1 MAQKDT
7 VELIC
12 NVGELT
18 SLFESQAGLTGFL
31 QKVVSLVAYHM
42 KAAACSVY
50 LYDEDSQE
58 LILTANQGLNPEF
71 IGKLHVKL
79 GEGITGMALK
89 ELRAIREGRVA
100 QNPNYKYIPNL
111 HEDQY
116 QAFLAVPILHGNR
129 KVGVL
134 VVQDPQPNYFT
145 DNDVKAFRA
154 IAAQLASTIENAK
167 MLMSLHDQN
176 KGLKPSPGAPRIQ
189 AGTPRFVRGVSACE
203 GIAIGNALKLSGI
216 DYEWE
221 PAPSESSG
229 PFTEEDFLRAIRQT
243 EEQLAQLQRQLSERM
258 ADIAS
263 LIFDAHILIL
273 KDEEFSGVML
283 KNIRKGKAPEQAI
296 REVVESYLR
305 LFEKSTSLSLQEKVH
320 DVRDVSIRLMSNLRM
335 RTSDPVDYRGKI
347 ALAVNLLPS
356 DLLKLSAQRA
366 EGIIL
371 IGGGVTAHVSVL
383 ARTLRIPMVILKEPP
398 LADSERG
405 ADTTIILD
413 ADQGNIMVNPSM
425 DILAHYHALL
435 ESRKDTSLEL
445 PTLATTST
453 KDGRRIRL
461 MANINL
467 LSEIPTAQRMKAEGI
482 GLYRSEFPFI
492 VRNDVPTEEEQYRVY
507 QRIIESMPEQEVILR
522 TLDVGGDKLLTYYSG
537 DVEAN
542 PALGLRAIRFSLRN
556 KDMFMQQL
564 RAMLHAGANR
574 SLNIMFPL
582 IASLDD
588 FRTAR
593 DITEECIQLLITE
606 HVPCNDNPRL
616 GVMIELPAAV
626 ELANDLAR
634 EADFLCIGSND
645 LIQYTL
651 AVDRTNERIADL
663 YVSHHPAVLRSIM
676 RVINGALAHGKPVS
690 LCGDMATDQ
699 NVLPILIGLG
709 LRTFS
714 MDPRRIPKVQTF
726 INSLC
731 FTETCQLADEVMEMG
746 SIKAVTERLGLNKI
760 IPATPRIDELLQASA
775 SASNTIA
782 S

>member
-42 KAAACSVY
+42 KSAACSVY
-50 LYDEDSQE
+50 LYNEESRE
-58 LILTANQGLNPEF
+58 LLLTANQGLNPDF
-71 IGKLHVKL
+71 IGKLRLKL
-79 GEGITGMALK
+79 GEGITGLAMK
-89 ELRAIREGRVA
+89 ELRAIREGRVSR
-100 QNPNYKYIPNL
+100 NPSFRFVPNL
-111 HEDQY
+111 HEEQY
-116 QAFLAVPILHGNR
+116 EAFLAVPILHGNH

-134 VVQDPQPNYFT
+134 VVQDPQPDYFT

-167 MLMSLHDQN
+167 MLMSLHEQKKEIRTAQDTS
-176 KGLKPSPGAPRIQ
+176 GIKPGSQ
-189 AGTPRFVRGVSACE
+189 RFVHGVCACE
-203 GIAIGNALKLSGI
+203 GIAIGHALRLTGT

-221 PAPSESSG
+221 PATSE
-229 PFTEEDFLRAIRQT
+229 PATPLTEEDFLRAIRQT

-273 KDEEFSGVML
+273 KDEEFSGGML
-283 KNIRKGKAPEQAI
+283 KKIRRGAPPEQAI
-296 REVVESYLR
+296 REVVNHYLQ
-305 LFEKSTSLSLQEKVH
+305 LFANSTSLSLQEKVH
-320 DVRDVSIRLMSNLRM
+320 DVRDVSLRLMSNLRL
-335 RTSDPVDYRGKI
+335 RTSASMDYCGQVV
-347 ALAVNLLPS
+347 LAENLLPS

-383 ARTLRIPMVILKEPP
+383 ARTLRIPMVIVRESP
-398 LADSERG
+398 LAESERG
-405 ADTTIILD
+405 AKTMVVLD
-413 ADQGNIMVNPSM
+413 ADQGNVMINPAP
-425 DILAHYHALL
+425 DVLQHYRAIL
-435 ESRKDTSLEL
+435 ESRKDTATEL
-445 PTLATTST
+445 PTQPTTST
-453 KDGRRIRL
+453 RDGRRIRL

-467 LSEIPTAQRMKAEGI
+467 LSELPTAQRMKAEGI

-507 QRIIESMPEQEVILR
+507 RRIIESMPEQEVILR
-522 TLDVGGDKLLTYYSG
+522 TLDVGGDKLLSYYPG
-537 DVEAN
+537 APEAN
-542 PALGLRAIRFSLRN
+542 PCLGLRAIRFSLRN
-556 KDMFMQQL
+556 KEMFMQQL
-564 RAMLHAGANR
+564 RAMLHAGADR

-593 DITEECIQLLITE
+593 AITEECIQLLKAENI
-606 HVPCNDNPRL
+606 PCNEHPRL
-616 GVMIELPAAV
+616 GVMIEVPSAV
-626 ELANDLAR
+626 ELAGDLAR
-634 EADFLCIGSND
+634 ESDFLCIGSND

-676 RVINGALAHGKPVS
+676 RVINGARAHGKPVS
-690 LCGDMATDQ
+690 LCGDMAIDK
-699 NVLPILIGLG
+699 NILPILIGLG

-714 MDPRRIPKVQTF
+714 MDPRRIPGVQTF
-726 INSLC
+726 INQLC
-731 FTETCQLADEVMEMG
+731 FTDACLLADEVMEMG
-746 SIKAVTERLGLNKI
+746 SLKAVEDRLGLAKGARA
-760 IPATPRIDELLQASA
+760 PLPPGGTPPPPRTA
-775 SASNTIA
+775 
-782 S
+782 

>member
-42 KAAACSVY
+42 KAAVCSVY
-50 LYDEDSQE
+50 LYDEDTQE
-58 LILTANQGLNPEF
+58 LILTANQGLNPDF
-71 IGKLHVKL
+71 VGKLHIKL
-79 GEGITGMALK
+79 GDGITGLAMK
-89 ELRAIREGRVA
+89 ELRAIREGRVS
-100 QNPNYKYIPNL
+100 QNPHYKYIPNL
-111 HEDQY
+111 NEDQY
-116 QAFLAVPILHGNR
+116 EAFLAVPILHGNR

-167 MLMSLHDQN
+167 MLMSLHEQ
-176 KGLKPSPGAPRIQ
+176 KKSVPKPAQDLPGVKP
-189 AGTPRFVRGVSACE
+189 GTQRFVRGVAACE
-203 GIAIGNALKLSGI
+203 GIAIGHALKLSGA
-216 DYEWE
+216 DHEWDPE
-221 PAPSESSG
+221 PGGVTENL
-229 PFTEEDFLRAIRQT
+229 TEEDFHRAIRQT
-243 EEQLAQLQRQLSERM
+243 EEQLALLQRQLSERM

-273 KDEEFSGVML
+273 KDDEFSGVML
-283 KNIRKGKAPEQAI
+283 KKIRKGTLPEQAI
-296 REVVESYLR
+296 REVVENYLK
-305 LFEKSTSLSLQEKVH
+305 LFTNSASLSLQEKVH
-320 DVRDVSIRLMSNLRM
+320 DVRDVSIRLMSNLRL
-335 RTSDPVDYRGKI
+335 RTSAPVDYRGQI
-347 ALAVNLLPS
+347 VLAGNLLPS

-383 ARTLRIPMVILKEPP
+383 ARTLRIPMVILKEAP
-398 LADSERG
+398 LAESERG
-405 ADTTIILD
+405 ADTTVILD
-413 ADQGNIMVNPSM
+413 ADQGNIMINPSQ
-425 DILAHYHALL
+425 DILAHYQALL
-435 ESRKDTSLEL
+435 ESRKDTTKEL
-445 PTLATTST
+445 PTRPTTST
-453 KDGRRIRL
+453 KDGHRIRL

-467 LSEIPTAQRMKAEGI
+467 LSELPTAQRMQAEGI

-507 QRIIESMPEQEVILR
+507 RLIIESMPEQEVILR
-522 TLDVGGDKLLTYYSG
+522 TLDVGGDKLLTYYPG
-537 DVEAN
+537 AAEAN
-542 PALGLRAIRFSLRN
+542 PSLGLRAIRFSLRN

-564 RAMLHAGANR
+564 RAMLHAGAGR
-574 SLNIMFPL
+574 TLNIMFPM

-588 FRTAR
+588 FRNAR
-593 DITEECIQLLITE
+593 DITRECIQLLTSE
-606 HVPCNDNPRL
+606 NTPCNEHPRL
-616 GVMIELPAAV
+616 GVMIEVPSAV
-626 ELANDLAR
+626 ELASDLAR

-663 YVSHHPAVLRSIM
+663 YVCHHPAILRSIK
-676 RVINGALAHGKPVS
+676 RVINAALAHGKPVS
-690 LCGDMATDQ
+690 LCGDMATDL

-714 MDPRRIPKVQTF
+714 MEPRRIPKIQNF
-726 INSLC
+726 INGLR
-731 FTETCQLADEVMEMG
+731 FAETCHLADEVLEMG
-746 SIKAVTERLGLNKI
+746 SLRSVEDRLGLTKSIKINKGEI
-760 IPATPRIDELLQASA
+760 K
-775 SASNTIA
+775 
-782 S
+782 

>member
-50 LYDEDSQE
+50 LYDDDSQE
-58 LILTANQGLNPEF
+58 LILTANQGLNPDF
-71 IGKLHVKL
+71 VGKLRIKL
-79 GEGITGMALK
+79 GEGITGLAMK
-89 ELRAIREGRVA
+89 ELRAIREGRVS
-100 QNPNYKYIPNL
+100 QNPSYKYIPGL
-111 HEDQY
+111 FEDQY

-167 MLMSLHDQN
+167 MLMSLHEPN
-176 KGLKPSPGAPRIQ
+176 KGVKSSQNASVINPGTQ
-189 AGTPRFVRGVSACE
+189 RFVRGVAACE
-203 GIAIGNALKLSGI
+203 GIAIGHALRLIGT
-216 DYEWE
+216 DHDWD
-221 PAPSESSG
+221 PVPSESAELL
-229 PFTEEDFLRAIRQT
+229 TEEDFRRAIRQS

-283 KNIRKGKAPEQAI
+283 KNIRKGVPPVQAI
-296 REVVESYLR
+296 RAVVESYLK
-305 LFEKSTSLSLQEKVH
+305 LFANSTSLSLQEKVH
-320 DVRDVSIRLMSNLRM
+320 DVRDVSIRLMSNLRL
-335 RTSDPVDYRGKI
+335 RTSAPVDYRGQI
-347 ALAVNLLPS
+347 VLAGNLLPS

-383 ARTLRIPMVILKEPP
+383 ARTLRIPMVILKESP
-398 LADSERG
+398 LAESERG
-405 ADTTIILD
+405 AETTVVLD
-413 ADQGNIMVNPSM
+413 ADQGNIMINPSQ
-425 DILAHYHALL
+425 DILAHYQALL
-435 ESRKDTSLEL
+435 ESRKDTSTEI
-445 PTLATTST
+445 PTQPTTST
-453 KDGRRIRL
+453 RDGHRIRL

-467 LSEIPTAQRMKAEGI
+467 LSELPSAQRTKAEGI

-507 QRIIESMPEQEVILR
+507 RRIIESMPEQEVILR
-522 TLDVGGDKLLTYYSG
+522 TLDVGGDKLLSYYPG
-537 DVEAN
+537 AAEAN
-542 PALGLRAIRFSLRN
+542 PSLGLRAIRFSLRN

-564 RAMLHAGANR
+564 RAMLHAGASR
-574 SLNIMFPL
+574 PLNIMFPM

-588 FRTAR
+588 FRDSRA
-593 DITEECIQLLITE
+593 IIAECIQLLKSENT
-606 HVPCNDNPRL
+606 PCNESPRL
-616 GVMIELPAAV
+616 GVMIEVPSAV
-626 ELANDLAR
+626 ELAGDLAR

-676 RVINGALAHGKPVS
+676 RVIHGARAHGKPIS

-699 NVLPILIGLG
+699 NILPVLIGLG
-709 LRTFS
+709 IRTFS
-714 MDPRRIPKVQTF
+714 MDPRRIPGIQAF
-726 INSLC
+726 INTLSFADSC
-731 FTETCQLADEVMEMG
+731 KLADEVLEMG
-746 SIKAVTERLGLNKI
+746 SLKAVEERLGLNKPLI
-760 IPATPRIDELLQASA
+760 VIKDPTGPVPPTS
-775 SASNTIA
+775 IA
-782 S
+782 P

>member
-18 SLFESQAGLTGFL
+18 SLFESKAGLTGFL

-50 LYDEDSQE
+50 LYDEDSQG
-58 LILTANQGLNPEF
+58 LILTANQGLNQDF
-71 IGKLHVKL
+71 VGKLRIKL
-79 GEGITGMALK
+79 GEGITGLAMK
-89 ELRAIREGRVA
+89 ELRAIREGRVSL
-100 QNPNYKYIPNL
+100 NPNYKYIQNL

-167 MLMSLHDQN
+167 MLMSLHEPT
-176 KGLKPSPGAPRIQ
+176 KGTKPSPETPGIQ
-189 AGTPRFVRGVSACE
+189 PGSPRFVRGASACE
-203 GIAIGNALKLSGI
+203 GIAIGHALKLSGT
-216 DYEWE
+216 DHEWE
-221 PAPSESSG
+221 PAPTDSKESL
-229 PFTEEDFLRAIRQT
+229 TEADFLRAIRQT

-283 KNIRKGKAPEQAI
+283 KNIRQGKDPEQAI
-296 REVVESYLR
+296 REVVDNYLR

-335 RTSDPVDYRGKI
+335 RTSATVDYRGQI
-347 ALAVNLLPS
+347 ALAGNLLPS

-371 IGGGVTAHVSVL
+371 VGGGVTAHVSVL
-383 ARTLRIPMVILKEPP
+383 ARTLRIPMVILKEP
-398 LADSERG
+398 LLSESERG

-413 ADQGNIMVNPSM
+413 ADQGNIMVNPSQE
-425 DILAHYHALL
+425 ILAHYQTLL
-435 ESRKDTSLEL
+435 ESRKDTATEL
-445 PTLATTST
+445 PTQPTTST
-453 KDGRRIRL
+453 RDGRRIRL

-467 LSEIPTAQRMKAEGI
+467 LSEISTAQRMKAEGI

-507 QRIIESMPEQEVILR
+507 RRIIESMPEQEVILR
-522 TLDVGGDKLLTYYSG
+522 TLDVGGDKLMTYYAGANES
-537 DVEAN
+537 N
-542 PALGLRAIRFSLRN
+542 PALGLRAIRFSFRN
-556 KDMFMQQL
+556 RDMFMQQL

-574 SLNIMFPL
+574 PLSIMFPL

-588 FRTAR
+588 FRNAR
-593 DITEECIQLLITE
+593 AITDECIQLLKAENT
-606 HVPCNDNPRL
+606 PCNEHPRL
-616 GVMIELPAAV
+616 GVMIEVPSAV
-626 ELANDLAR
+626 ELASDLAR

-676 RVINGALAHGKPVS
+676 RVINGARAHGKSVS

-699 NVLPILIGLG
+699 TVLPVLIGLG

-714 MDPRRIPKVQTF
+714 MDPRRIPGVQAF
-726 INSLC
+726 INNLC
-731 FTETCQLADEVMEMG
+731 FTETCQLADEIMEMG
-746 SIKAVTERLGLNKI
+746 SIKAVAERLGLAKPIN
-760 IPATPRIDELLQASA
+760 IPSGPGAPPRLPPSPP
-775 SASNTIA
+775 SS
-782 S
+782 

>member
-42 KAAACSVY
+42 KAAACSIY
-50 LYDEDSQE
+50 LFDEDSQE

-71 IGKLHVKL
+71 VGKLRIKL
-79 GEGITGMALK
+79 GDGITGMALK
-89 ELRAIREGRVA
+89 ELRAIREGRVS
-100 QNPNYKYIPNL
+100 QNPNFKFVPNL
-111 HEDQY
+111 HEEQY
-116 QAFLAVPILHGNR
+116 LAFLAVPILHGNR
-129 KVGVL
+129 KVGAL

-167 MLMSLHDQN
+167 LLMSLHDQ
-176 KGLKPSPGAPRIQ
+176 KKESKATPETPDIL
-189 AGTPRFVRGVSACE
+189 AGTPRFVHGVSACE
-203 GIAIGNALKLSGI
+203 GIAIGHALKLSGI
-216 DYEWE
+216 DHEWDTGQNDSTE
-221 PAPSESSG
+221 PL
-229 PFTEEDFLRAIRQT
+229 TEEDFVRAIRQT
-243 EEQLAQLQRQLSERM
+243 EEQLAELQRQLSERM

-283 KNIRKGKAPEQAI
+283 KKIRKGIPPEQAI
-296 REVVESYLR
+296 REVVDNYLS

-320 DVRDVSIRLMSNLRM
+320 DVRDVSIRLMANLRM
-335 RTSDPVDYRGKI
+335 RTSAPVDYRGQI
-347 ALAVNLLPS
+347 ALAGNLLPS

-398 LADSERG
+398 LAENERG

-413 ADQGNIMVNPSM
+413 ADQGNLMINPSQE
-425 DILAHYHALL
+425 ILVHYHAIM
-435 ESRKDTSLEL
+435 ETRKDTSLEL
-445 PTLATTST
+445 PTHSTTAT

-467 LSEIPTAQRMKAEGI
+467 LSELPTAQRMKAEGI

-492 VRNDVPTEEEQYRVY
+492 VRNDIPSEEEQYRVY
-507 QRIIESMPEQEVILR
+507 RRIIESMPEQEVILR
-522 TLDVGGDKLLTYYSG
+522 TLDVGGDKLLSYYPGSA
-537 DVEAN
+537 EAN

-556 KDMFMQQL
+556 KDMFTQQL
-564 RAMLHAGANR
+564 RAMLHAGAGR
-574 SLNIMFPL
+574 PLNIMFPL

-588 FRTAR
+588 FRMARAITA
-593 DITEECIQLLITE
+593 ECVQLLKAE
-606 HVPCNDNPRL
+606 HTHCNENLRL
-616 GVMIELPAAV
+616 GVMIEVPSAV
-626 ELANDLAR
+626 ELAGDLAR

-663 YVSHHPAVLRSIM
+663 YVSHHPAVLRAIM

-690 LCGDMATDQ
+690 LCGDMAIDQ
-699 NVLPILIGLG
+699 NVIPVLIGLG

-714 MDPRRIPKVQTF
+714 MDPRRIPGVQAF

-731 FTETCQLADEVMEMG
+731 FTETCQLADEIMEMG
-746 SIKAVTERLGLNKI
+746 SIKAVADRLGISK
-760 IPATPRIDELLQASA
+760 PAPIKPASSTPHG
-775 SASNTIA
+775 TTPVPP
-782 S
+782 

>member
-50 LYDEDSQE
+50 LYDEDSRE
-58 LILTANQGLNPEF
+58 LILTANQGLNPDF
-71 IGKLHVKL
+71 IGKLRFKL
-79 GEGITGMALK
+79 GEGITGLAMQ
-89 ELRAIREGRVA
+89 ELRAIREGRVS
-100 QNPNYKYIPNL
+100 QNPAFKFIPNL
-111 HEDQY
+111 HEEQY

-167 MLMSLHDQN
+167 MLMSLHEQ
-176 KGLKPSPGAPRIQ
+176 KRGTKPSQETTGIKPGTQ
-189 AGTPRFVRGVSACE
+189 RFVHGASACE
-203 GIAIGNALKLSGI
+203 GIAIGHALRLSGT

-221 PAPSESSG
+221 PALSE
-229 PFTEEDFLRAIRQT
+229 PAVPLTEADFLRAIRQT

-273 KDEEFSGVML
+273 KDDEFSGVML
-283 KNIRKGKAPEQAI
+283 KNIRQGTPPEQAI
-296 REVVESYLR
+296 REVVDTYLK
-305 LFEKSTSLSLQEKVH
+305 LFANSTSLSLQEKVH
-320 DVRDVSIRLMSNLRM
+320 DVRDVSLRLMSNLRL
-335 RTSDPVDYRGKI
+335 RTAAPVDYRGQI
-347 ALAVNLLPS
+347 VLAENLLPS

-398 LADSERG
+398 LAESERG
-405 ADTTIILD
+405 AKTMIILD
-413 ADQGNIMVNPSM
+413 ADQGNLMINPSP
-425 DILAHYHALL
+425 DVLEHYHSIL
-435 ESRKDTSLEL
+435 ESRKDTATEL
-445 PTLATTST
+445 PTQPTTST
-453 KDGRRIRL
+453 RDGRRIRL

-467 LSEIPTAQRMKAEGI
+467 LSELPAAQRMKAEGI

-507 QRIIESMPEQEVILR
+507 RRIIESMPEQEVILR
-522 TLDVGGDKLLTYYSG
+522 TLDVGGDKLLTYYPG
-537 DVEAN
+537 APEAN
-542 PALGLRAIRFSLRN
+542 PCLGLRAIRFSLRN

-564 RAMLHAGANR
+564 RAMLHAGADR
-574 SLNIMFPL
+574 PLNIMFPL

-593 DITEECIQLLITE
+593 AITEECIQLLKSENT
-606 HVPCNDNPRL
+606 PCNDHPRL
-616 GVMIELPAAV
+616 GVMIEVPSAV
-626 ELANDLAR
+626 ELAGDLAR
-634 EADFLCIGSND
+634 ESDFLCIGSND

-676 RVINGALAHGKPVS
+676 RVINGARAHGKPVS

-699 NVLPILIGLG
+699 NVLPVLIGLG

-714 MDPRRIPKVQTF
+714 MDPRRIPAMQAF
-726 INSLC
+726 ISKLC
-731 FTETCQLADEVMEMG
+731 FTDACLLADEVMEMG
-746 SIKAVTERLGLNKI
+746 SLKAVEDRLGLTKVTQK
-760 IPATPRIDELLQASA
+760 PPPPGDPPTPVPTA
-775 SASNTIA
+775 
-782 S
+782 

>member
-42 KAAACSVY
+42 KAAVCSVY
-50 LYDEDSQE
+50 LYDEDTQE
-58 LILTANQGLNPEF
+58 LILTANQGLNPDF
-71 IGKLHVKL
+71 VGKLHIKL
-79 GEGITGMALK
+79 GDGITGLAMK
-89 ELRAIREGRVA
+89 ELRAIREGRVS
-100 QNPNYKYIPNL
+100 QNPHYKYIPNL
-111 HEDQY
+111 NEDQY
-116 QAFLAVPILHGNR
+116 EAFLAVPILHGNR

-167 MLMSLHDQN
+167 MLMSLHEQK
-176 KGLKPSPGAPRIQ
+176 KGTVKPLSETSGVKPGTQ
-189 AGTPRFVRGVSACE
+189 RFVRGVSACE
-203 GIAIGNALKLSGI
+203 GIAIGHALKLSGT
-216 DYEWE
+216 DHEWE
-221 PAPSESSG
+221 PLSTPSTEVL
-229 PFTEEDFLRAIRQT
+229 TEEDFLRAIRQT
-243 EEQLAQLQRQLSERM
+243 EEQLAHLQRQLSERM

-283 KNIRKGKAPEQAI
+283 KKIKQGKPPEQAI
-296 REVVESYLR
+296 REVVDTYLK
-305 LFEKSTSLSLQEKVH
+305 LFTNSASLSLQEKVH
-320 DVRDVSIRLMSNLRM
+320 DVRDVSIRLMSNLRL
-335 RTSDPVDYRGKI
+335 RTSAPVDYRGQI
-347 ALAVNLLPS
+347 VLAGNLLPS

-398 LADSERG
+398 LAEAERG
-405 ADTTIILD
+405 SDTTVILD
-413 ADQGNIMVNPSM
+413 ADQGNIMINPSQ
-425 DILAHYHALL
+425 DVLTHYQTLL
-435 ESRKDTSLEL
+435 ESRKDTSTEV
-445 PTLATTST
+445 PTQPTTATR
-453 KDGRRIRL
+453 DGHRIRL

-467 LSEIPTAQRMKAEGI
+467 LSEIPTSIRMKAEGI

-507 QRIIESMPEQEVILR
+507 RRIIESMPEQEVVLR
-522 TLDVGGDKLLTYYSG
+522 TLDVGGDKLLTYYPG
-537 DVEAN
+537 EPEAN
-542 PALGLRAIRFSLRN
+542 PSLGLRAIRFSLRN

-564 RAMLHAGANR
+564 RAMLHAGADR
-574 SLNIMFPL
+574 ALNIMFPM

-588 FRTAR
+588 FRNAR
-593 DITEECIQLLITE
+593 AIIRECIQLLAAENT
-606 HVPCNDNPRL
+606 PCNDHPRL
-616 GVMIELPAAV
+616 GVMIEVPSAV
-626 ELANDLAR
+626 ELASDLAR

-663 YVSHHPAVLRSIM
+663 YVAHHPAILRSIK
-676 RVINGALAHGKPVS
+676 RVINAALAHGKPVS
-690 LCGDMATDQ
+690 LCGDMATDLT
-699 NVLPILIGLG
+699 VLPILIGFG

-714 MDPRRIPKVQTF
+714 MDPRRIPNVQTF
-726 INSLC
+726 ISNLR
-731 FTETCQLADEVMEMG
+731 FAETCQLADEVLEMG
-746 SIKAVTERLGLNKI
+746 SLKAIEERLGLTKSI
-760 IPATPRIDELLQASA
+760 KTTKGES
-775 SASNTIA
+775 
-782 S
+782 